1 MTDAGGRGAVRSA
14 PRRRASPAMDQAPKR
29 PVPVFPLPG
38 VVLFPGAEMSLHV
51 FELRYR
57 TMVRDA
63 LSSERRIAL
72 ATLVPGWERDYQG
85 SPAFH
90 PLGCV
95 ARFEEVS
102 WLPNDC
108 YDLRVRGTMRVR
120 FRPAVREFP
129 YRACP
134 VELLE
139 DAPYTESD
147 PLAQMAREA
156 LLEERTRLGP
166 LGLEAWLAPPRL
178 DDDTPLAAVV
188 ATLATSARFSAEE
201 KLALLALDD
210 VITRARRLHEALQR
224 IGRAAPPDAPQVSR
238 N

>member
-1 MTDAGGRGAVRSA
+1 
-14 PRRRASPAMDQAPKR
+14 MDWAPKR

-38 VVLFPGAEMSLHV
+38 VVLFPGGEMSLHI

-63 LSSERRIAL
+63 LSSERLIAL
-72 ATLVPGWERDYQG
+72 ATLAPGWEPDDQA

-108 YDLRVRGTMRVR
+108 YDLRVRGAVR
-120 FRPAVREFP
+120 ARFQRAVREFP
-129 YRACP
+129 YRACV
-134 VELLE
+134 VETVPE
-139 DAPYTESD
+139 APYTESD
-147 PLAQMAREA
+147 PLAQVVRQS
-156 LLEERTRLGP
+156 LLEDRTRLGP

-178 DDDTPLAAVV
+178 DDEAPLAVV
-188 ATLATSARFSAEE
+188 VGTLATAARLSADE
-201 KLALLALDD
+201 KLALLELDD
-210 VITRARRLHEALQR
+210 VVQRARRLHERLRR
-224 IGRAAPPDAPQVSR
+224 IGRAAPPPPPTMSR

>member
-1 MTDAGGRGAVRSA
+1 M
-14 PRRRASPAMDQAPKR
+14 
-29 PVPVFPLPG
+29 FPLPG

-63 LSSERRIAL
+63 LSGERRIAL
-72 ATLVPGWERDYQG
+72 ATLVPGWERDYEG

-108 YDLRVRGTMRVR
+108 YDLRVRGTLRVR
-120 FRPAVREFP
+120 FGAPAREFP

-134 VELLE
+134 VEALGE
-139 DAPYTESD
+139 APYTESD
-147 PLAQMAREA
+147 PISEMARA
-156 LLEERTRLGP
+156 SLLEQRTRLGP
-166 LGLEAWLAPPRL
+166 LGLEAWLAPPRFA
-178 DDDTPLAAVV
+178 DDAPLATVV
-188 ATLATSARFSAEE
+188 AVLATAARLPADE
-201 KLALLALDD
+201 KLALLANDD
-210 VITRARRLHEALQR
+210 VIDRARRLWDALQR
-224 IGRAAPPDAPQVSR
+224 LGRDAPPAAPEVSR

>member
-1 MTDAGGRGAVRSA
+1 
-14 PRRRASPAMDQAPKR
+14 MDQAPKR

-63 LSSERRIAL
+63 LSSERVIAM
-72 ATLVPGWERDYQG
+72 ATLMPGWEQDYHG

-95 ARFEEVS
+95 ARFEDVS

-108 YDLRVRGTMRVR
+108 YDLRVRGTLRARFGRV
-120 FRPAVREFP
+120 AREFP
-129 YRACP
+129 YRACV
-134 VELLE
+134 VEPLDE
-139 DAPYTESD
+139 APYTESD
-147 PLAQMAREA
+147 PLAQMARQA
-156 LLEERTRLGP
+156 LIEERTRLGP
-166 LGLEAWLAPPRL
+166 LGLEAWLAPPAFA
-178 DDDTPLAAVV
+178 DDASLAVV
-188 ATLATSARFSAEE
+188 VGALATSIRMSADA
-201 KLALLALDD
+201 KLALLEEAD
-210 VITRARRLHEALQR
+210 VVQRARHLHEALRR
-224 IGRAAPPDAPQVSR
+224 IGRAAPPAPPAPPQVSQ

>member
-1 MTDAGGRGAVRSA
+1 
-14 PRRRASPAMDQAPKR
+14 MDQAPRR

-63 LSSERRIAL
+63 LSGERRIAL
-72 ATLVPGWERDYQG
+72 ATLAPGWEGEYEA

-108 YDLRVRGTMRVR
+108 YDLRVRGLLRVR
-120 FRPAVREFP
+120 FGPPAREFP

-134 VELLE
+134 VEPLG

-147 PLAQMAREA
+147 PLSEMARA
-156 LLEERTRLGP
+156 SLLDERARLGP
-166 LGLEAWLAPPRL
+166 LGLEAWLAPPQI
-178 DDDTPLAAVV
+178 DDGAPLATVV
-188 ATLATSARFSAEE
+188 AVLATAARLPADE
-201 KLALLALDD
+201 KLTLLASDD
-210 VITRARRLHEALQR
+210 VIERARRLCEALQR
-224 IGRAAPPDAPQVSR
+224 LGRGAAPGGPEASK

>member
-1 MTDAGGRGAVRSA
+1 M
-14 PRRRASPAMDQAPKR
+14 
-29 PVPVFPLPG
+29 FPLPG
-38 VVLFPGAEMSLHV
+38 VVLFPGAEMNVHV

-57 TMVRDA
+57 TMVREA
-63 LSSERRIAL
+63 LSGERRIAL
-72 ATLVPGWERDYQG
+72 ATLVPGWEADVEG

-95 ARFEEVS
+95 ARFEDVS

-108 YDLRVRGTMRVR
+108 YDLRVRGLLRVH
-120 FRPAVREFP
+120 FGPPAREFP

-134 VELLE
+134 VEVLGE
-139 DAPYTESD
+139 APYTESD
-147 PLAQMAREA
+147 PLSQMARA
-156 LLEERTRLGP
+156 SLLEERVRLGP

>member
-1 MTDAGGRGAVRSA
+1 
-14 PRRRASPAMDQAPKR
+14 MDQAPKR

-38 VVLFPGAEMSLHV
+38 VVLFPGAEMNLHV

-63 LSSERRIAL
+63 LSSERLIAL
-72 ATLVPGWERDYQG
+72 ATLAPGWEHDYHG

-95 ARFEEVS
+95 ARFEDVT

-108 YDLRVRGTMRVR
+108 YDLRVKGLLRASFGRE
-120 FRPAVREFP
+120 AREFP
-129 YRACP
+129 YRACV
-134 VELLE
+134 VEPLE

-147 PLAQMAREA
+147 PLAQMARQS
-156 LLEERTRLGP
+156 LIEEKTRLAP
-166 LGLEAWLAPPRL
+166 LGLEAWLAPPRFA
-178 DDDTPLAAVV
+178 DDASLAVV
-188 ATLATSARFSAEE
+188 MGTLATSIRMSTDDKLSLLEE
-201 KLALLALDD
+201 PD
-210 VITRARRLHEALQR
+210 VVQRARRLHEALR
-224 IGRAAPPDAPQVSR
+224 RLGRATPPAPPQVSQ